1 VCFSA
6 ASDLLAGILVV
17 GVGADA
23 LRHVEHRRD
32 LPLALLPR
40 LFGPHQVVEAFAWWG
55 MEERLPSR
63 VGEAATGL

>member
-1 VCFSA
+1 MCFSPDA
-6 ASDLLAGILVV
+6 DLSAGILVGGV
-17 GVGADA
+17 GVDA

-63 VGEAATGL
+63 VGEAATWL

>member
-1 VCFSA
+1 MCFSPDA
-6 ASDLLAGILVV
+6 DLLAGILVGGV
-17 GVGADA
+17 GVDA
-23 LRHVEHRRD
+23 LRHVKRRRY
-32 LPLALLPR
+32 LPLALLPL